1 MATRSIPAEGLAGH
15 DVPMVPINRMDARPL
30 DAAGAAPMSS
40 RLVNLDLN
48 LLVALDALLQTRSVT
63 KAAAQMGLS
72 QPALSASLA
81 KLRRHFDDPLLS
93 RRGNEYF
100 LTPLALQ
107 LRERTR
113 TVLTGVDRV
122 FAADPVFDAASS
134 TREVR
139 IIASDYSV
147 VVLGPAIATLLAREA
162 PGMRL
167 QFVANTP
174 SLIDEAERVLIG
186 ADLILMPH
194 GFLTDLR
201 HADLHDDR
209 WVCIVAESHPDVGDE
224 LTEDQLRTLP
234 WVMTFH
240 SPTASTPAARH
251 LRMQGIEPRVD
262 VVTEQFLTVPA
273 LVAGTPRVAL
283 LQERLV
289 SLLPDGF
296 AVRAV
301 PSPIDLGALVE
312 AMWWHPVNDHDPEH
326 EFLRGVVQRA
336 AASVVAG
343 GGTGA

>member
-1 MATRSIPAEGLAGH
+1 
-15 DVPMVPINRMDARPL
+15 MDAIPR
-30 DAAGAAPMSS
+30 DAAGSAPMSS

-72 QPALSASLA
+72 QPALSASLSR
-81 KLRRHFDDPLLS
+81 LRRHFDDPLLS
-93 RRGNEYF
+93 RRGNEYH

-113 TVLTGVDRV
+113 TVLAGVERV
-122 FAADPVFDAASS
+122 FAAEPVFDPASS

-139 IIASDYSV
+139 IVASDYSV
-147 VVLGPAIATLLAREA
+147 AVLGARISALLAREA

-167 QFVANTP
+167 HFAANTP
-174 SLIDEAERVLIG
+174 SLIDEAERVLVG

-194 GFLTDLR
+194 GFLTDLP

-209 WVCIVAESHPDVGDE
+209 WVCLVADPHPEVGDD

-240 SPTASTPAARH
+240 SPTASTPAARR
-251 LRMQGIEPRVD
+251 LRMLGVEPHVD

-273 LVAGTPRVAL
+273 LVAGTRRVAL

-289 SLLPDGF
+289 RLLPDGF

-301 PSPIDLGALVE
+301 GSPLDLGSLVE

-326 EFLRGVVQRA
+326 EFLRDVVLRA
-336 AASVVAG
+336 ARSLPGPNAAG
-343 GGTGA
+343 G

>member
-1 MATRSIPAEGLAGH
+1 
-15 DVPMVPINRMDARPL
+15 MDAISL
-30 DAAGAAPMSS
+30 DAAGSAPMAS

-48 LLVALDALLQTRSVT
+48 LLVALDALLQSRSVT
-63 KAAAQMGLS
+63 KAAAHMRLS

-93 RRGNEYF
+93 RRGNEYT

-107 LRERTR
+107 LRERIR
-113 TVLTGVDRV
+113 TVLAGVERV
-122 FAADPVFDAASS
+122 FAAEPVFDPASS

-139 IIASDYSV
+139 IIASDYSIA
-147 VVLGPAIATLLAREA
+147 VLGAAIAGILAREA

-167 QFVANTP
+167 HFTANTP
-174 SLIDEAERVLIG
+174 SLIEEAERVLVG

-194 GFLTDLR
+194 GFLTDLP
-201 HADLHDDR
+201 HTDLHDDR
-209 WVCIVAESHPDVGDE
+209 WTCVVAESNSEVGDE
-224 LTEDQLRTLP
+224 LTEEQLRALP

-251 LRMQGIEPRVD
+251 LRMLGIEPRVE

-273 LVAGTPRVAL
+273 LVAGTRRVAL

-289 SLLPDGF
+289 RLLPAGF

-301 PSPIDLGALVE
+301 PSTVDLGAMVE

-326 EFLRGVVQRA
+326 EFLRDVVLRA
-336 AASVVAG
+336 AVAVAG
-343 GGTGA
+343 TGGASR